1 MQNKKEKTCIIY
13 CRQSAVQQN
22 NDRSIKNQEITL
34 RKIAEERGFKIE
46 KIIKDIGASTRIKQL
61 IKNLE
66 KEHINYLLVTDLDRI
81 TRDKIDA
88 HQIFDL
94 MERNK
99 LKKVITPYKDFDSK
113 NDGIAFLLACIFCY
127 SARQDM
133 IRRMKLGKALKQR

>member
-1 MQNKKEKTCIIY
+1 MKNKKTCVIY
-13 CRQSAVQQN
+13 CRQVSNGQN
-22 NDRSIKNQEITL
+22 NNSINHQEITL
-34 RKIAEERGFKIE
+34 KKIAEERGFKIE
-46 KIIKDIGASTRIKQL
+46 KIIKDIGTSTNIKQL
-61 IKNLE
+61 IEDFE
-66 KEHINYLLVTDLDRI
+66 KQNINYLLVTDLDRI

-99 LKKVITPYKDFDSK
+99 LERVITPNKDFDSK